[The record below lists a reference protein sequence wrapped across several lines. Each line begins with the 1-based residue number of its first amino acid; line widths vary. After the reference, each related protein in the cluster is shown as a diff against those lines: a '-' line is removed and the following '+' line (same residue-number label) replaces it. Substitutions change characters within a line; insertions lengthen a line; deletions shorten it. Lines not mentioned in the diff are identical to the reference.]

1 MMGWITSLFGGAGL
15 TAAMKYI
22 LIALAVVIALLVTA
36 VGIDYA
42 IIKSLQADKV
52 KLTAGLA
59 ECELKKA
66 ETARV
71 IIDKDAALADL
82 QKRCTDCAGQTMRN
96 IEECIAFTELLK
108 KGCAAQT
115 SRCESGWRECEEK
128 LKNCGGG
135 VNEDCED
142 SIKRRIT
149 PYLYVL
155 P

>member
-1 MMGWITSLFGGAGL
+1 MNWLTSLFGGAGL
-15 TAAMKYI
+15 TAAMKYL
-22 LIALAVVIALLVTA
+22 LIALAVIIGLLVTTVLIEYA
-36 VGIDYA
+36 V
-42 IIKSLQADKV
+42 IKSLQADKV
-52 KLTAGLA
+52 KLTAALK
-59 ECELKKA
+59 ECELKKD

-82 QKRCTDCAGQTMRN
+82 QKRCTECTGQTMRN
-96 IEECIAFTELLK
+96 IEECLAFTELLK

-149 PYLYVL
+149 PYLYSL